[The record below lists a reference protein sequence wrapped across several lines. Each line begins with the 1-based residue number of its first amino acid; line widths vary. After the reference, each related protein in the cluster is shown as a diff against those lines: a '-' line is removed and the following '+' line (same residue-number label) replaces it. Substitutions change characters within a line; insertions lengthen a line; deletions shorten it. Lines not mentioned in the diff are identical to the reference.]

1 MDHPEFITLL
11 LTNGKTIAYVTRW
24 RQAQNESERDEITQE
39 ILADP
44 SIDGISISHS
54 DFFVYM
60 VSFNISA
67 LRYL

>member
-24 RQAQNESERDEITQE
+24 RQAQNESEREEITQE

-44 SIDGISISHS
+44 SIDGINIVEELELS
-54 DFFVYM
+54 DNKFF
-60 VSFNISA
+60 N
-67 LRYL
+67 